1 MPPFRP
7 PQQQPNMRA
16 PQPPQRPQVPGNF
29 QQPAMACFGGSPN
42 PAMMPTRDPV
52 NAKSNAMPAPV
63 EDVVD
68 HKGHLNQLLQRLLR
82 RPVGPGEVLYQT
94 QGPSPG
100 FTAVVIVTAAVGGD
114 GAARQG
120 PRRFS
125 GSHAHTKKAAEQSAA
140 AKAVA
145 ELQGLQAL
153 QASAAYQPVVD
164 AARNPNAA
172 KPTKT
177 WNPLATTE
185 SSNFKGQLCELLHKY
200 LRRAITREDLRWTC
214 APEGG
219 NFVASVE
226 IPPLQVQK
234 LFGQGCSTKKA
245 AEQSAAKEA
254 VQRLLARGD
263 ILTEKP
269 PKPPQSKASN
279 SQGAGRSAEIP
290 GNHIGCLRHGNKS
303 WMIQS
308 KSSPDH
314 ICILNEW
321 CQASQSKLHLDVSV
335 DNDASAGAQGGRDPK
350 TLFHQVL
357 QRILGRP
364 VGIGELLY
372 EVHGQAPAL
381 TATVLVRAAVSPE
394 FEAFFPRRFV
404 GNPAATRK
412 DAELSAA
419 AKAVSDLEALP
430 AARQAM
436 QDAAPESDNYK
447 GHLCELLHKHLRR
460 SISREDLLWTYRT
473 EGLVNYA
480 SVSIPGLSFQPIEG
494 VACTTKKAAEQ
505 SAAQKAIQRL
515 FPEAARLELRPP
527 AHGKKQL
534 KFVCKAWVE
543 LQEKIT
549 AQASTSSSFS
559 SKQASKVD
567 AAFQLCLVLL
577 QQSQG
582 EVQTAAKHGAPG
594 NSDPVAGLPG
604 MLQQRSLPT
613 PPAIGQP
620 VSPKFN

>member
-1 MPPFRP
+1 M
-7 PQQQPNMRA
+7 NMNIA
-16 PQPPQRPQVPGNF
+16 K
-29 QQPAMACFGGSPN
+29 GGPL
-42 PAMMPTRDPV
+42 PL
-52 NAKSNAMPAPV
+52 APV
-63 EDVVD
+63 DDVD

-100 FTAVVIVTAAVGGD
+100 FTATVIVTAAVGEGAAQ
-114 GAARQG
+114 GAARPG
-120 PRRFS
+120 PRRFTGVHS
-125 GSHAHTKKAAEQSAA
+125 QTKKAAEQSAA
-140 AKAVA
+140 AKAVV

-164 AARNPNAA
+164 GVPNPNAA
-172 KPTKT
+172 KPNKT

-200 LRRAITREDLRWTC
+200 LRRAITREDLRWSSTS
-214 APEGG
+214 EGG
-219 NFVASVE
+219 SFVASVE
-226 IPPLQVQK
+226 IPPLSIPALQ
-234 LFGQGCSTKKA
+234 GQACSTKKA

-269 PKPPQSKASN
+269 PKPPQAKAV
-279 SQGAGRSAEIP
+279 GAQAAARSAEAP

-321 CQASQSKLHLDVSV
+321 CQASQSKLHLEVSV
-335 DNDASAGAQGGRDPK
+335 DNEAAGMTGTPGARDPK
-350 TLFHQVL
+350 TLLHQVL
-357 QRILGRP
+357 QRILRHP
-364 VGIGELLY
+364 VGLGDLLY
-372 EVHGQAPAL
+372 EVHGQAPAF
-381 TATVLVRAAVSPE
+381 TATVLVRAAIPPE
-394 FEAFFPRRFV
+394 LEAFFPRRFV
-404 GNPAATRK
+404 GQPAGTRK
-412 DAELSAA
+412 DAELNAA
-419 AKAVSDLEALP
+419 AKALSDLESLP
-430 AARQAM
+430 AGRQAM
-436 QDAAPESDNYK
+436 QDAAPDSDNYK

-473 EGLVNYA
+473 EGLLSYA
-480 SVSIPGLSFQPIEG
+480 AVSVPGLSFQPIEG

-515 FPEAARLELRPP
+515 FPEAASLELRPP
-527 AHGKKQL
+527 VHGKKQL

-543 LQEKIT
+543 ALEKIT
-549 AQASTSSSFS
+549 AQASTASSFS

-582 EVQTAAKHGAPG
+582 EQGQTPAVPGSAATPAQPTP
-594 NSDPVAGLPG
+594 DPVAGIPG
-604 MLQQRSLPT
+604 MLPQRSLPT

-620 VSPKFN
+620 VAPKFN